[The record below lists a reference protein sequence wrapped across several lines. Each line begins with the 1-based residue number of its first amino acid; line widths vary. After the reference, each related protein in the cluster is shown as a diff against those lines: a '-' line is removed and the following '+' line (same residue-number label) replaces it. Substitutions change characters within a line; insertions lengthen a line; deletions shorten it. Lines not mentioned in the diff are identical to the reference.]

1 MPHARWLFV
10 VLATLLLAISGCST
24 EGADSTSSQPI
35 STEAPAVSGTAPP
48 ATSATTTTAVEL
60 KPYGGEA
67 RLFGG
72 GGFNPYFD
80 HTSEVADL
88 FTVGAFKANLSTY
101 EFEPDV
107 ITETPTFANGG
118 LVENSDGTLTVHY
131 TIRPDAIWADRMPIS
146 GEDFAF
152 TYEIAM
158 DPETDEYWR
167 DFYALV
173 IPDSIEFGPKT
184 FSYTLEAPTP
194 AWQRLF
200 AYIVPKHDV
209 EGTDFVN
216 DYEDKPWLS
225 GGPFIFVS
233 DEPDEYAEFV
243 RNGNYW
249 RTDPDTGQKLPYLD
263 KIKVGGWESERVA
276 ATLPHLERDLHELA
290 EAYIR
295 SDPPCDDWDACIEAI
310 GWDDLSVI
318 EAAMYDGSVD
328 RFLRDEIHSVSEMF
342 LLLDPAETVAEVQ
355 RLLSTPG

>member
-1 MPHARWLFV
+1 MPHARRLLV
-10 VLATLLLAISGCST
+10 VLASLPVLAAGCSP
-24 EGADSTSSQPI
+24 EGADSTGSLPDLI
-35 STEAPAVSGTAPP
+35 EAPAATATAPP
-48 ATSATTTTAVEL
+48 TTMAPTTTSIEL

-80 HTSEVADL
+80 HGSDVADL
-88 FTVGAFKANLSTY
+88 FTVGAFKANLNTY

-107 ITETPTFANGG
+107 IMETPTLGNGG
-118 LVENSDGTLTVHY
+118 LVENGDGTLTVHY
-131 TIRPDAIWADRMPIS
+131 SIRPEAVWADGMPIS

-173 IPDSIEFGPKT
+173 VPDSIEFGPKT

-200 AYIVPKHDV
+200 AFIVPKHDV
-209 EGTDFVN
+209 EGADFVN

-243 RNGNYW
+243 RNDNYW
-249 RTDPDTGQKLPYLD
+249 RTDP
-263 KIKVGGWESERVA
+263 
-276 ATLPHLERDLHELA
+276 
-290 EAYIR
+290 
-295 SDPPCDDWDACIEAI
+295 
-310 GWDDLSVI
+310 
-318 EAAMYDGSVD
+318 
-328 RFLRDEIHSVSEMF
+328 
-342 LLLDPAETVAEVQ
+342 
-355 RLLSTPG
+355 TPSRQP